1 MPKETI
7 LVVEDNKYN
16 MLLVSDLL
24 KFAGYQVLQA
34 ETGEEAI
41 EIAKTQSPDLILMDI
56 GLPRMDGLA
65 ATRILK
71 EDPATRKI
79 PVVAVTA
86 HAMKGECEK
95 ALESGCI
102 GYVSKPL
109 KVDEFAQMIADFIS
123 KNPLDD

>member
-1 MPKETI
+1 
-7 LVVEDNKYN
+7 